1 MLTIKKYFY
10 LVAVFCFL
18 IASSSFY
25 SLWAKETQKNTTP
38 DKQRVEKKQEK
49 APKQDQP
56 QISFDS
62 TRYDAGEVYE
72 GDVIINVFTVK
83 NTGTAQ
89 LNIEKVKAG

>member
-1 MLTIKKYFY
+1 MLTVKKFLY
-10 LVAVFCFL
+10 LITIFCFL
-18 IASSSFY
+18 ATCFSFHY
-25 SLWAKETQKNTTP
+25 LWAQETQQNNSKE
-38 DKQRVEKKQEK
+38 KQKAEEKQEK

-56 QISFDS
+56 QISLDS

-72 GDVIINVFTVK
+72 GDVIINAFTVK